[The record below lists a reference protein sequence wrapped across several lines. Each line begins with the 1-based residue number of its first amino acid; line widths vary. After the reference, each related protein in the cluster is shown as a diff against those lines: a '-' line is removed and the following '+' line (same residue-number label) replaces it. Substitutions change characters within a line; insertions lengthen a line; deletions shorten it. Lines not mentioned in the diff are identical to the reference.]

1 MEQEKAGPLQGC
13 LFLSQCICIHL
24 KSNTDKFYLL
34 CLMTRKLF
42 ALARGEC
49 MEDNP
54 DSLVNQEVLTPG
66 QLFLMFLKV
75 SARCCPWATVPL
87 AWLDAILLHVDNS

>member
-1 MEQEKAGPLQGC
+1 MLSKNEVGTLVSRELDRRRQNCFKVVC
-13 LFLSQCICIHL
+13 FSFSQCICIHL
-24 KSNTDKFYLL
+24 KSDTEKFYLL

-75 SARCCPWATVPL
+75 SAC
-87 AWLDAILLHVDNS
+87 

>member
-1 MEQEKAGPLQGC
+1 M
-13 LFLSQCICIHL
+13 
-24 KSNTDKFYLL
+24 L

-42 ALARGEC
+42 ALAKGEC

-75 SARCCPWATVPL
+75 STCCCHPGRLSLSWNGVALSGSIVPVCL
-87 AWLDAILLHVDNS
+87 